1 MSKLKK
7 LAKSNILQ
15 TTKFKYYALRHFNHT
30 TRTIRHTWR
39 LDSNQLTTYKERKL
53 IMNLDINKIQYLC
66 SWEDVV
72 EIHTRESLYEQYK
85 DSNLYDDDNNDWGF
99 DNDDNYD
106 LTFPQILDKFDALFE
121 VGEWHLYK
129 QNAKRVQNDN
139 MIIQRIW

>member
-1 MSKLKK
+1 
-7 LAKSNILQ
+7 
-15 TTKFKYYALRHFNHT
+15 
-30 TRTIRHTWR
+30 
-39 LDSNQLTTYKERKL
+39 
-53 IMNLDINKIQYLC
+53 MNLDFNKIQYLC

-72 EIHTRESLYEQYK
+72 EIHTRESLHEQYK

-106 LTFPQILDKFDALFE
+106 LTFSQILDKLDALFE

>member
-1 MSKLKK
+1 
-7 LAKSNILQ
+7 
-15 TTKFKYYALRHFNHT
+15 
-30 TRTIRHTWR
+30 
-39 LDSNQLTTYKERKL
+39 
-53 IMNLDINKIQYLC
+53 MNLDFNKIQYLC

-99 DNDDNYD
+99 DSDDNYD
-106 LTFPQILDKFDALFE
+106 LTFPQILDKFDALFN